1 MWFYFDFEE
10 DGEQFAKIEL
20 FTQEVNQRIKRT
32 MLMVI
37 LMMKDIILFFS
48 ERYADYNFTAWRRLG
63 EAIANGAETPTQI
76 KINT

>member
-20 FTQEVNQRIKRT
+20 FSQEVNQRIKRT

-37 LMMKDIILFFS
+37 LMMKDRVRFFLKS
-48 ERYADYNFTAWRRLG
+48 MPITKSLHG
-63 EAIANGAETPTQI
+63 EDWV
-76 KINT
+76 KL